1 MWAMAFFAMQ
11 QRQLLPMLLCGP
23 LSLLWVWTLKHRIQY
38 VPSEFFSLEK
48 DWVDDAWCYR
58 MLRFSKQ
65 HVREL
70 AFILNIPERYGNH
83 IR

>member
-1 MWAMAFFAMQ
+1 MHLLQMQMWAMAFFAMQ

-23 LSLLWVWTLKHRIQY
+23 LSVLWVWTLKRHIQY

-58 MLRFSKQ
+58 ML
-65 HVREL
+65 
-70 AFILNIPERYGNH
+70 
-83 IR
+83 